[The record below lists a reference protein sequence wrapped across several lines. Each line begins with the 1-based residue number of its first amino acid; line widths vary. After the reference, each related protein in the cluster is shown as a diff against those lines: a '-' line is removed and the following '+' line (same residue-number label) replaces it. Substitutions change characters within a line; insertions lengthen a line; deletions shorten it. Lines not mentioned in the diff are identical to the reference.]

1 MLSSNRASIF
11 VAAVAFLAIAAAVGV
26 AVAGGRAR
34 TENDTAFARATGS
47 VGLSSSASVSW
58 SFFDLDPRLASACE
72 NEIWPIPGLACPNPG
87 HGARAADY
95 PPRDRWLVEV
105 RLVVPR

>member
-1 MLSSNRASIF
+1 MSRNRGSIF

-26 AVAGGRAR
+26 AGARGRVR
-34 TENDTAFARATGS
+34 TKDDTAFARATGG

-95 PPRDRWLVEV
+95 PPRDHWLVEV
-105 RLVVPR
+105 KPVVSR

>member
-1 MLSSNRASIF
+1 MSRNRASIF
-11 VAAVAFLAIAAAVGV
+11 VAAVAFLALAAAVGV
-26 AVAGGRAR
+26 AGAGGRER
-34 TENDTAFARATGS
+34 PTTSDTAFARATGS